1 MTFGQKDAIFAAVL
15 TPKSKYTMDKMIEK
29 IAQAEGFSWADAE
42 AKLNLIYHK
51 MNGAE
56 IKSFHDEFMVWL
68 MDEKKMNYKSILQT
82 APDELHEIFVNE
94 FKK

>member
-1 MTFGQKDAIFAAVL
+1 
-15 TPKSKYTMDKMIEK
+15 MDKMIEK
-29 IAQAEGFSWADAE
+29 IAQAEGLPWMEAE

-82 APDELHEIFVNE
+82 APDKLHEIFVKE
-94 FKK
+94 FKSNH

>member
-1 MTFGQKDAIFAAVL
+1 
-15 TPKSKYTMDKMIEK
+15 MDKMIEK

-42 AKLNLIYHK
+42 VKLNLIYHK

-68 MDEKKMNYKSILQT
+68 MDRKKMNYKSILKT
-82 APDELHEIFVNE
+82 APDKLHEIFVNE

>member
-1 MTFGQKDAIFAAVL
+1 
-15 TPKSKYTMDKMIEK
+15 MDKMIEK
-29 IAQAEGFSWADAE
+29 IAQTEGLPWMEAE

-51 MNGAE
+51 MNGSE
-56 IKSFHDEFMVWL
+56 IKSFHDEFTVWL
-68 MDEKKMNYKSILQT
+68 MDEKKMNYKLILQT